1 MGLEDVIRIGLRSG
15 DTSAADRAKLRKR
28 PPHILLTTPE
38 SLAIMLPQEAQARAL
53 SACRFV
59 ILDELHAVAENK
71 RGAHLSLTMERLELL
86 AARAVCRVGLSATA
100 APLPLLA
107 ELLVGVGRGCVIAEA
122 SMARR
127 RRVEVLSPLSKD
139 PYPASGYTASRVL
152 GDIAKIVQ
160 RKRSVIVFC
169 NTRSGT
175 ESLTLRLK
183 AALPELAECIEAHHA
198 SLDRDVRLAVEDRLK
213 NGELRAVVC
222 STSLE
227 LGIDIGSVDCVVMI
241 STPKGI
247 SRALQRIG
255 RSGHSIHEESHGILV
270 ATNINDLMECIV
282 CSEMTREVRLD
293 AVRLLERPLDVL
305 AQHLVGIAMEGR
317 STPDAAFALVQK
329 SRSFSGIG
337 PRGF

>member
-1 MGLEDVIRIGLRSG
+1 
-15 DTSAADRAKLRKR
+15 
-28 PPHILLTTPE
+28 
-38 SLAIMLPQEAQARAL
+38 
-53 SACRFV
+53 
-59 ILDELHAVAENK
+59 
-71 RGAHLSLTMERLELL
+71 
-86 AARAVCRVGLSATA
+86 
-100 APLPLLA
+100 
-107 ELLVGVGRGCVIAEA
+107 
-122 SMARR
+122 MARR
-127 RRVEVLSPLSKD
+127 RRVEVLSPLSND

-255 RSGHSIHEESHGILV
+255 RRR
-270 ATNINDLMECIV
+270 V
-282 CSEMTREVRLD
+282 CPYDETKK
-293 AVRLLERPLDVL
+293 AFERFVEGL
-305 AQHLVGIAMEGR
+305 AQEIARWG
-317 STPDAAFALVQK
+317 
-329 SRSFSGIG
+329 
-337 PRGF
+337 